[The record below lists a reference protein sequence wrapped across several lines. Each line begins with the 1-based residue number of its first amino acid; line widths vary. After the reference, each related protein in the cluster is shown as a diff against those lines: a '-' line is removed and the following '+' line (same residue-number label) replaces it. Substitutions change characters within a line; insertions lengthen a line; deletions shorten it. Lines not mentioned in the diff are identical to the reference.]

1 MATQT
6 SAERRQLRFATIEK
20 YFASGLTQKQFCQQE
35 QLAYATF
42 QLWLKKYRQANA
54 DATHERPQPGNNF
67 VPLTFTPLKP
77 KSDFSHYI
85 IEYPNGVVLR
95 VSGEIEPQTLIHL
108 VHASG
113 A

>member
-20 YFASGLTQKQFCQQE
+20 YLASGLTQKQFCQQE
-35 QLAYATF
+35 QLTYSTF

-54 DATHERPQPGNNF
+54 DSTQERSQPGNNF
-67 VPLTFTPLKP
+67 VPLTFQPSPAKP
-77 KSDFSHYI
+77 DYI

-95 VSGEIEPQTLIHL
+95 VSRAIEPQTLIQL
-108 VHASG
+108 IQASG
-113 A
+113 V